1 MSDQRIRAVL
11 FDLGE
16 TLLNFGKF
24 KTYPLVH
31 QGARTS
37 YDFLK
42 SQGRPVGSFQMY
54 FWRNLVSLRLRRLL
68 SSITGRD
75 FDVLALFERVGGKR
89 GITLTRDQ
97 WLHFAWLWY
106 EPLSK
111 LARVEPD
118 IKQTLTALRDA
129 GLKLG
134 ILSNTFVTS
143 DSLDRQLE
151 QFGLLDLLP
160 VRLYSYQ
167 FAFRKP
173 DPRIFD
179 AACRQ
184 MDCPPQ
190 NTLFV
195 GDRIDADIRPA
206 LKMGMHAALKEAY
219 TNAGKTVPD
228 GASRIK
234 TIAELPE
241 LIERIN
247 ARQNTRRHAGAAQ
260 KT

>member
-1 MSDQRIRAVL
+1 MSDRKIRAVL
-11 FDLGE
+11 FDLGD

-24 KTYPLVH
+24 KTFPLVRR
-31 QGARTS
+31 GARAS
-37 YDFLK
+37 YDYLQ
-42 SQGRPVGSFQMY
+42 SQGQPIGNFHIY
-54 FWRNLVSLRLRRLL
+54 LWRNLVSLRLRRLA
-68 SSITGRD
+68 SSITRRD
-75 FDVLALFERVGGKR
+75 FNVLSLFERVGRKR
-89 GITLTRDQ
+89 RISLSPDQ

-106 EPLSK
+106 EPLSR

-118 IKQTLTALRDA
+118 TKQTLSALKDA

-143 DSLDRQLE
+143 DSLDRQLR

-167 FAFRKP
+167 FPFRKP
-173 DPRIFD
+173 DLRIFD

-195 GDRIDADIRPA
+195 GDRIDADIIPA

-219 TNAGKTVPD
+219 TNAGKTAPD
-228 GASRIK
+228 GASRIRN
-234 TIAELPE
+234 IAEIPALVE
-241 LIERIN
+241 QIN
-247 ARQNTRRHAGAAQ
+247 ARQNT
-260 KT
+260 

>member
-1 MSDQRIRAVL
+1 MSDRRISAVI
-11 FDLGE
+11 FDLGD
-16 TLLNFGKF
+16 TLLNFGRF
-24 KTYPLVH
+24 KTFPLIR
-31 QGARTS
+31 QGAMAS
-37 YDFLK
+37 YDYLA
-42 SQGRPVGSFQMY
+42 SQGQPAGNFQVY

-68 SSITGRD
+68 SAVAGRD
-75 FDVLALFERVGGKR
+75 FDVLSLFERVGRKR
-89 GITLTRDQ
+89 GIAFSSDQ
-97 WLHFAWLWY
+97 WLHFAWCWY

-143 DSLDRQLE
+143 DSLDKHLQ
-151 QFGLLDLLP
+151 QFGLLEFFP

-167 FAFRKP
+167 FDFRKP

-184 MDCPPQ
+184 MECPPQ

-195 GDRIDADIRPA
+195 GDRVKIDIEPA
-206 LKMGMHAALKEAY
+206 IKMGMHAVLKEAY
-219 TNAGKTVPD
+219 TNNSKPVPD
-228 GASRIK
+228 GAVRISN
-234 TIAELPE
+234 IAELPGLVE
-241 LIERIN
+241 QIN
-247 ARQNTRRHAGAAQ
+247 ARQNT
-260 KT
+260 